1 MQIDPDDR
9 IEAMKR
15 RLHGEILRVIGEHN
29 LHYDDMYHITG
40 HYFDRV
46 TMYRLREYSV
56 AWSPKKYIRVA
67 KALGIEVPEIV
78 PVPGQPAPRLAA
90 VLATRRARQAAL
102 QCVDAVEA
110 A

>member
-15 RLHGEILRVIGEHN
+15 RLHGEILRVIGDHN
-29 LHYDDMYHITG
+29 LHYDELHRITG
-40 HYFDRV
+40 HYFDRAH
-46 TMYRLREYSV
+46 MYHLREYTV
-56 AWSPKKYIRVA
+56 NWSPKKYIRVA

-90 VLATRRARQAAL
+90 VLATRRARQAAMG
-102 QCVDAVEA
+102 CVDAIEA